1 MPKQSAGIL
10 LYRKPSALLEVFLVH
25 PGGPYYVKKDL
36 SVWSIPKGEFE
47 PDEEPLEAA
56 KREFEEETGQLV
68 NGEFTPLQ
76 SIRYKNG
83 KLIHAWAVEGNI
95 DVEKVVSNTFKME
108 YPYKSG
114 KWIDVQEVDRGGWFD
129 VATAKT
135 KLVPAQVA
143 LVEELAS
150 ILQPE

>member
-10 LYRKPSALLEVFLVH
+10 LFRKPSALLEVFLVH

-56 KREFEEETGQLV
+56 KREFKEETGQLV
-68 NGEFTPLQ
+68 NGEFIPLQ

-135 KLVPAQVA
+135 KLVPAQVT